1 MVVAGP
7 LSLKM
12 IVASLLSIKYS
23 CRCRVVAKHV
33 VAASWGYNLLC
44 CPLLQ
49 KPFYVVA
56 LSFSLSEKIVACPA
70 LLVSFYAF
78 CFACL
83 DSHLKMVSQEW
94 TCSQHSKSSSVRE
107 SEGLD
112 ESWTESQ
119 GRSQEFNKFRKC
131 ILVQKHKQKE
141 PTYQSINK

>member
-1 MVVAGP
+1 M
-7 LSLKM
+7 L
-12 IVASLLSIKYS
+12 
-23 CRCRVVAKHV
+23 RCR
-33 VAASWGYNLLC
+33 
-44 CPLLQ
+44 LLQ

-83 DSHLKMVSQEW
+83 DSHLKMASKEW

-112 ESWTESQ
+112 ESWTDSQ
-119 GRSQEFNKFRKC
+119 YKNINKK
-131 ILVQKHKQKE
+131 I
-141 PTYQSINK
+141 PTYQSIKNNLETEANFHFLSIPFEWFTFHS